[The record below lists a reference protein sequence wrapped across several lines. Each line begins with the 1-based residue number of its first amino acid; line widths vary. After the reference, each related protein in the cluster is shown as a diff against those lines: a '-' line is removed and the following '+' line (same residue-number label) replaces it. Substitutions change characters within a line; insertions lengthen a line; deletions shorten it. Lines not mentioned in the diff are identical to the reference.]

1 MSKVKVLFL
10 AANPATTSRLA
21 LDEEIRAI
29 DGKIQGAAY
38 RDNLDLL
45 SHWAVRLDDLSG
57 LLMRHQ
63 PHVVHFSGHG
73 AADVNLVVHRDSS
86 APRELIPDPAQGA
99 PASPGAAAPRQGQ
112 VPVEGL
118 ARLLG
123 VLKDNVRV
131 VVLNACYSEAQAHA
145 IVQSIDCAVGTSG
158 PIRDDHAIAF
168 AAEFYQALA
177 YGRSVRDAF
186 QLGVVRLQN
195 QGYAQAEKLVR
206 MHTREGVDAATVVL
220 VTPPTAARTAA
231 PAQPVPDRMALVRN
245 LGRLAPADWALL
257 VSAIEGAESRIS
269 HHGTVPEQV
278 AELLRWAGSPTGPGL
293 AAISEAYRQLQN
305 P

>member
-1 MSKVKVLFL
+1 V
-10 AANPATTSRLA
+10 R
-21 LDEEIRAI
+21 EQ
-29 DGKIQGAAY
+29 IQGAAY

-73 AADVNLVVHRDSS
+73 APGGNLVVHPDRATGRKLVPEPDVGTPVSS
-86 APRELIPDPAQGA
+86 GATAPQ
-99 PASPGAAAPRQGQ
+99 SGQ

-131 VVLNACYSEAQAHA
+131 VVLNACYSEAQAQA
-145 IVQSIDCAVGTSG
+145 IVQSIDCAVGTNG
-158 PIRDDHAIAF
+158 PILDDHAIAF

-195 QGYAQAEKLVR
+195 QGNAQAEKLVR
-206 MHTREGVDAATVVL
+206 MHTRAGVDAATIVL
-220 VTPPTAARTAA
+220 VAPPKAANTDVA
-231 PAQPVPDRMALVRN
+231 AQPVPDRMALVRN

-269 HHGTVPEQV
+269 RHGTVPEQV

-293 AAISEAYRQLQN
+293 AAVVEAYRQLQN